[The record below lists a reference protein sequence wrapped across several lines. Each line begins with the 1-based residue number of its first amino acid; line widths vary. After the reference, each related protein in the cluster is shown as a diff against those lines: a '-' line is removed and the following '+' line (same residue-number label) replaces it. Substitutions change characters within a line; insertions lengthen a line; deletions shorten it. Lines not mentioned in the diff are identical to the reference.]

1 MPSIESFRTK
11 RGVARFTA
19 DAVLV
24 EESAVG
30 YARSLYRGYWQSE
43 RRWRKAV
50 FVGYVF
56 GLLFAAGWLASAI
69 HSGDV
74 LLLVGFLG
82 LLVVF
87 SVVNYARGFRSPNCI
102 PFDDIEDV
110 SATRG
115 EKGLTRPRLVVTYT
129 DAGSTYKR
137 RVNLPSLYTVDGEAA
152 YERAVEAFDE
162 RGFDT
167 E

>member
-11 RGVARFTA
+11 RGVVRFRD
-19 DAVLV
+19 DAILF
-24 EESAVG
+24 EESVVG
-30 YARSLYRGYWQSE
+30 HVRSLYREYWQSE
-43 RRWRKAV
+43 HRWRKSI

-56 GLLFAAGWLASAI
+56 GLLFAIGGLARAI
-69 HSGDV
+69 RSGDV
-74 LLLVGFLG
+74 LLLAGVLG
-82 LLVVF
+82 LVVVLW
-87 SVVNYARGFRSPNCI
+87 VVNYARGFRSPDCI
-102 PFDDIEDV
+102 PFDDIENV

-137 RVNLPSLYTVDGEAA
+137 RVNLPSLYTVDGDAA
-152 YERAVEAFDE
+152 FERAVKAFDE